1 MATGAKR
8 KHSCTSDVWNDFDK
22 VYKIV
27 DGKNIRFQAVCK
39 HCKTV
44 YSGVSSNGTGHL
56 QRHREI

>member
-27 DGKNIRFQAVCK
+27 DGKNIRFQVVCK

-56 QRHREI
+56 QRHREM